1 MAARFQ
7 GAAALCRGTAGNMST
22 FGYILRDLGV
32 CVAAYLVGSL
42 PFSYIFAKM
51 VKGIDITKV
60 GSRNMGATNVL
71 RTAGPVPAV
80 FAFFGD
86 FLKAVLVL
94 VLLSEFLP
102 TVSTEVVLAAAVAVV
117 LGHDFSVLAG
127 FRGGK
132 GVATTFAVVSV
143 LSWPVALGELGIW
156 LSVMI
161 VSRTVSLA
169 SIAGF
174 VSLPALALLAGQ
186 SPKVVLVYSLLS
198 VLGIVR
204 HAQNIQRLRAGTEPK
219 LDRSYFR
226 RR

>member
-1 MAARFQ
+1 
-7 GAAALCRGTAGNMST
+7 MST
-22 FGYILRDLGV
+22 MSYILCDLAV

-71 RTAGPVPAV
+71 RTAGPVPAA

-94 VLLSEFLP
+94 VLLSKVLP
-102 TVSTEVVLAAAVAVV
+102 TVSMEVMLAAAVAVV

-143 LSWPVALGELGIW
+143 LSWPVALGELGVW

-169 SIAGF
+169 SITAF
-174 VSLPALALLAGQ
+174 VALPILALLAGQ
-186 SPKVVLVYSLLS
+186 PAKVVLVYCLLS
-198 VLGIVR
+198 VLGVVR
-204 HAQNIQRLRAGTEPK
+204 HAQNIQRLQAGTEPK
-219 LDRSYFR
+219 LDRSYFQR
-226 RR
+226 R

>member
-1 MAARFQ
+1 
-7 GAAALCRGTAGNMST
+7 MSVW
-22 FGYILRDLGV
+22 GYVVRDLAV
-32 CVAAYLVGSL
+32 CAAAYLVGSL

-71 RTAGPVPAV
+71 RTAGPVPAI

-94 VLLSEFLP
+94 VVLKQVVP
-102 TVSTEVVLAAAVAVV
+102 AVSPEIVLAAAVAVV

-143 LSWPVALGELGIW
+143 LSWPIALTELGIW
-156 LSVMI
+156 ISVML
-161 VSRTVSLA
+161 VGKTVSLA

-174 VSLPALALLAGQ
+174 VSLPVLALLGRQ
-186 SPKVVLVYSLLS
+186 PPNVVLVYVLLS